1 MRQVGVLTDR
11 INPEVSL
18 SERLFDEHRQTVYR
32 QTDRMFAVLM
42 GLQWIAGIAAAYWIS
57 PRAWAGAASHTH
69 PHIWAAL
76 LLGGAMSVLPV
87 VLAVTRPGEAST
99 RYCIAVGQMLMGGLL
114 IHLSG
119 GRIETHF
126 HVFGSLAFLSFYR
139 DWRVL
144 VPATIVAVAD
154 HLLRGMVW
162 PESIYGVPSVSSWR
176 WLEHAGWV
184 VFEDIILVLACVR
197 SKKEMWEISQR
208 TAESR
213 LSNDLLDVELSR
225 RARAEESL
233 RAAHDELE
241 VRVQERTA
249 ELRSE
254 MAERLRSEKSKTAAY
269 RISEAANSCDSLQSF
284 FHSIHEIIRKM
295 MPTDGFYIADYDP
308 ATDLLTF
315 PYYIDQYDE
324 APPPRRTGRGL
335 TEYVL
340 RTGKSLHATP
350 EVIIR
355 LESEGHATVGT
366 VPVEWIGVPLN
377 TRQRT
382 TGVLVVQSYTEAA
395 LFSEEDRNV
404 LEFLST
410 QVAMAIERKRAEEAL
425 RRSEEGYR
433 QIVNEASDL
442 IYRADADGH
451 FTFCNPTAARIMRRP
466 EADLIGRHYLE
477 LIPPKQRQDAAQFYG
492 RQFVDRVQST
502 YYEFSAVTGEGSE
515 VWLGQS
521 VQIITDGD
529 RITGFQAVARDITAQ
544 KRAEEELQRAKEA
557 AEAANKAKSE
567 FLANMS
573 HEIRTPMNGV
583 IGMTELALDTDL
595 SPDQREYLGLVRA
608 SANALLAVINDILDF
623 SKIEAGKLD
632 LENIDFSLRDN
643 LAETMKTMSVRA
655 HEKGIELVCHVFQD
669 VPDSLIGDP
678 GRLRQMIIN
687 LVGNAIKFTERGEV
701 VLEVDTEFENGD
713 EIFLHFAVTDT
724 GIGID
729 LQKQGAIF
737 DAFAQADGSTSR
749 KYGGTG
755 LGLAITSQL
764 VEIMGGRIWME
775 SEVAKGSTFHFTV
788 KMTVQKGS
796 NSAAQVSPE
805 EMRGLRVL
813 VVDDNS
819 TNRRILRDTITHWG
833 MVATCVDRGRDALAE
848 LSRAVEAGEP
858 YAFTV
863 LDGCMPE
870 MDGFEVAEK
879 MRADHAL
886 DSTTIMMLTSSAERS
901 GSARC
906 RELGVAAYLTKP
918 ISQSSLWTAIVQ
930 VLSLAT
936 SPHNSMDKFV
946 TPHTLSESDGSLR
959 ILLAEDSTTNQLLA
973 VRLLEKRGHSVEV
986 ANNGREALAALET
999 SKFDVVLMDIQMP
1012 ELSGFEATATIREN
1026 EKISGTRIPIIAM
1039 TAHAMKGDRERCIE
1053 AGMDGY
1059 VSKPIRPQELF
1070 EEINRLVPLAE
1081 RLFDSDAECND
1092 IDQVLDR
1099 SALLTQFGDDAEL
1112 LQGIVELFLQDA
1124 STLLSGISDS
1134 ISRRDSRALEYAAH
1148 KLKGSV
1154 ANFHAGAVV
1163 EAAQRLEKIGRGRD
1177 LSGAPLALAAL
1188 ENEMRRLEPALIAL
1202 GGKSG
1207 SDVSQSAL

>member
-57 PRAWAGAASHTH
+57 PRAWAGASSHTH
-69 PHIWAAL
+69 SHIWAAL
-76 LLGGAMSVLPV
+76 LLGGAISVLPL

-144 VPATIVAVAD
+144 VPATIVIAAD
-154 HLLRGMVW
+154 HFLRGLYW
-162 PESIYGVPSVSSWR
+162 PESVYGVLSGSSWR

-184 VFEDIILVLACVR
+184 VFADIILVLACVR
-197 SKKEMWEISQR
+197 STREMWEISRR

-213 LSNDLLDVELSR
+213 LSNDPLEVELNR
-225 RARAEESL
+225 RARAEEAL

-249 ELRSE
+249 ELQSE
-254 MAERLRSEKSKTAAY
+254 IAERERSEKSKTAAY
-269 RISEAANSCDSLQSF
+269 RISQAANSCDSLQSL
-284 FHSIHEIIRKM
+284 FHSIHQIIRGM

-308 ATDLLTF
+308 TADLLSF

-324 APPPRRTGRGL
+324 PPLPRKGGRGL

-340 RTGKSLHATP
+340 RTEKSLHATP
-350 EVIIR
+350 EVIKR
-355 LESEGHATVGT
+355 LESEGHATVGA
-366 VPVEWIGVPLN
+366 VPVEWIGVPLS

-395 LFSEEDRNV
+395 TFSEEDRSV
-404 LEFLST
+404 LEFVST

-425 RRSEEGYR
+425 RRSEEGYK
-433 QIVNEASDL
+433 QIVNDASDL
-442 IYRADADGH
+442 IYRADAAGH

-477 LIPPKQRQDAAQFYG
+477 LIPPDQQQAAARFYG
-492 RQFVDRVQST
+492 RQFVDMVPST
-502 YYEFSAVTGEGSE
+502 YYEFSAVTGDGSE

-529 RITGFQAVARDITAQ
+529 QITGFQAVARDITAQ
-544 KRAEEELQRAKEA
+544 KHAEEELQRAKEA

-595 SPDQREYLGLVRA
+595 SPEQREYLDLVRA

-669 VPDSLIGDP
+669 VPDLLIGDP

-713 EIFLHFAVTDT
+713 EVFLHFAVTDT

-755 LGLAITSQL
+755 LGLTITSQL
-764 VEIMGGRIWME
+764 VEMMGGRIWVE
-775 SEVAKGSTFHFTV
+775 SEVSKGSKFHFTV
-788 KMTVQKGS
+788 KLSVQKDSDRAGLITT
-796 NSAAQVSPE
+796 E

-813 VVDDNS
+813 VVDDNG
-819 TNRRILRDTITHWG
+819 TNRRILNDTITRWG
-833 MVATCVDRGRDALAE
+833 MAVTCVDGGRRALAE
-848 LSRAVEAGEP
+848 LSRAAIAGEP
-858 YAFTV
+858 YALTV

-870 MDGFEVAEK
+870 MDGFEVVNQLK
-879 MRADHAL
+879 GSRDL
-886 DSTTIMMLTSSAERS
+886 NQTTIMMLTSSGER
-901 GSARC
+901 GEAARC

-918 ISQSSLWTAIVQ
+918 VSHSSLWSAIVK
-930 VLSLAT
+930 VLSSA
-936 SPHNSMDKFV
+936 SSQEVCMDKMV
-946 TPHTLSESDGSLR
+946 TPRSLIQSR
-959 ILLAEDSTTNQLLA
+959 HSLHILLAEDSTTNQILA

-986 ANNGREALAALET
+986 ANNGLQALEALKT
-999 SKFDVVLMDIQMP
+999 SRFDAVLMDVQMP
-1012 ELSGFEATATIREN
+1012 EMSGFEATSAIREN
-1026 EKISGTRIPIIAM
+1026 EKNTGNRIPIIAM
-1039 TAHAMKGDRERCIE
+1039 TAHAMKGDRERCIL

-1070 EEINRLVPLAE
+1070 EEIDRLVPPSEL
-1081 RLFDSDAECND
+1081 RSDTDPDCNG

-1124 STLLSGISDS
+1124 ATLLFGISDS